1 MVDRLYVLVLVPDS
15 GVLHQLASNI
25 GFRAP
30 SHHSLD
36 DNVGQ
41 LRVSVYDNVLLA
53 PGTLWFLITDD
64 LMVASGQVLT

>member
-15 GVLHQLASNI
+15 GVLYQLSSNI

-30 SHHSLD
+30 SHHSPD

-41 LRVSVYDNVLLA
+41 LGVSVYDNVLLTSC
-53 PGTLWFLITDD
+53 TLWFLITDD
-64 LMVASGQVLT
+64 LRVASGQVLT